1 MSFAFKVILK
11 RNIYSFLLLVL
22 FIIPVNSFAQGDG
35 LNAHPALW
43 KVEQGSSQIYFLG
56 SIHLL
61 PGDVKWYGDSIEEIL
76 ETADE
81 VVFEVD
87 MTPEKE
93 AHAQRLTLANGLLA
107 GGDLLSNYL
116 TEEEYSYLIE
126 QAIIAGIP
134 SAAIANFKP
143 WFASIALSVSAIIRE
158 GWDPNSGVD
167 KHIQKVAR
175 ENNIKISALETL
187 EEQLAT
193 LYDHPLDVQATMLK
207 DTLEQL
213 KDIRSITME
222 MVGSWTSGDE
232 DKMREIFIEPMKE
245 QPELFA
251 KLVVKRNNNWLP
263 VIEELIEKNQ
273 TTFVVAGAAHFI
285 GDEGVINLLR
295 QKGYDVVR
303 VQ

>member
-1 MSFAFKVILK
+1 MNSPFKVNLK
-11 RNIYSFLLLVL
+11 INIYSILLLVFF
-22 FIIPVNSFAQGDG
+22 FIPANSFAQADG
-35 LNAHPALW
+35 LNAYPALW
-43 KVEQGSSQIYFLG
+43 KVEQGASQIYFLG
-56 SIHLL
+56 SVHLL
-61 PGDVKWYGDSIEEIL
+61 PDEVNWYGQSISKIM

-93 AHAQRLTLANGLLA
+93 ARAQRITLANGLLA
-107 GGDLLSNYL
+107 GDDLLSNYL

-126 QAIIAGIP
+126 QATIAGIP
-134 SAAIANFKP
+134 PAAIANFQP

-167 KHIQKVAR
+167 KHIQKIAR
-175 ENNIKISALETL
+175 INKIKISALETL

-193 LYDHPLDVQATMLK
+193 LYDHPLNVQTVMLK

-213 KDIRSITME
+213 RDIRKVTLE
-222 MVGSWTSGDE
+222 MVGSWTSGDVE
-232 DKMREIFIEPMKE
+232 KMRETFIDPMKE

-251 KLVVKRNNNWLP
+251 KLVVKRNNSWIP
-263 VIEELIEKNQ
+263 VIEELIAKDQ

-285 GDEGVINLLR
+285 GDEGVINLLT
-295 QKGYDVVR
+295 QKGYNVER